1 MPLDNYSPVWWQW
14 LVARRMSVC
23 PLSSFGPR
31 HTRRLEFHSTLI
43 LWVGPWICKCLTTH
57 EFPMFNVSDENN
69 SQLRFWES
77 FKFSRDS
84 RWISS
89 WSHSFIW
96 LLLNIERFILS
107 CKSIIISISELP
119 YVIQWN
125 WYNLSF
131 SCAYRKKERLFNVI
145 NWAVGK
151 YLFLFNV
158 LLNYLSLW
166 SSPTIVTH
174 FIKHPIMLI
183 GVINQ
188 NQGQKLVLVQNQ
200 EGRRKNEQ
208 WTGSKS
214 RAKV

>member
-1 MPLDNYSPVWWQW
+1 MTLDTWRVIRTCEHTCQCHLLITAWSDDNDW
-14 LVARRMSVC
+14 LQSGCLSVPC
-23 PLSSFGPR
+23 LASA
-31 HTRRLEFHSTLI
+31 HATKRLKFHSTLI

-57 EFPMFNVSDENN
+57 KFPMFNVSDENK

-131 SCAYRKKERLFNVI
+131 SCAYRKKDRLFNVI

-151 YLFLFNV
+151 KITIFV

-188 NQGQKLVLVQNQ
+188 IQGQN
-200 EGRRKNEQ
+200 
-208 WTGSKS
+208 
-214 RAKV
+214 